1 MAHQTVR
8 HVREC
13 RIRYDCGLLQAA
25 MTRRARIFRAEIT
38 AHISRIGKVSLVVD
52 RLCQGRRNDIPE
64 LQMLRMTELRKIR
77 HPRLLDGRNRVFVT
91 RNACRWIG

>member
-1 MAHQTVR
+1 MADQTVR

-25 MTRRARIFRAEIT
+25 MTRRARIFRAEVT

-52 RLCQGRRNDIPE
+52 RLCQGWRNDIPK
-64 LQMLRMTELRKIR
+64 LQVLCMTELRKVR
-77 HPRLLDGRNRVFVT
+77 HPRLLDGRNRVLMT
-91 RNACRWIG
+91 PNACRWIG